1 MPSAKVTSK
10 GQITIPAEIRKSFN
24 ISPGDEVM
32 FCDLGNGRVAFRPR
46 TGSVRDLEGIVPK
59 LDYVPT
65 LEQLEDGIAAAIE
78 EEFLES
84 VRRDPPGKS
93 KDEAA

>member
-1 MPSAKVTSK
+1 
-10 GQITIPAEIRKSFN
+10 
-24 ISPGDEVM
+24 
-32 FCDLGNGRVAFRPR
+32 
-46 TGSVRDLEGIVPK
+46 VPK

-84 VRRDPPGKS
+84 VRPDPADAP
-93 KDEAA
+93 KDDAA